1 VLRKRTGALTAS
13 AVAVAMLLTACG
25 GTSSAS
31 GSGGTT
37 LTLGSLVVPSDYS
50 ADAFP
55 WANAAPFAQ
64 AVYDTLVQEDPNG
77 NIQPSLA
84 TSWTYNSDKT
94 VLTLKL
100 RTDVKFTDGTAFDAA
115 AAVQNLNR
123 FKNGTS
129 PLKSYLALM
138 TNAKAVDASTLQ
150 ITLSAPN
157 PAMLRY
163 LAGAAGLQE
172 SPKNFGAANEKTD
185 PIGSGPYVL
194 DTGKT
199 VVGSKYVYTK
209 NANYWNK
216 SQQHYNGLV
225 INVYQTT
232 PTQVNAIR
240 GGQVNGI
247 ALLDNSAVDQVKAA
261 GFTVSNWELNT
272 VGIWLFDRDGKVA
285 PALKQLKVRQ
295 AINYAIDRNA
305 MLKAVGKGYGTTTTQ
320 VFKPTD
326 TASFDK
332 SLDSMYAYDPA
343 KAKQLL
349 AQAGYPNGFTLT
361 MPEVQTGSTTAYD
374 LLKQY
379 LAAVGITVN
388 FVNEP
393 ANNLIPDVAG
403 AKFAAVSALPLQADP
418 TAWMVANFK
427 LLPTATWN
435 PFHVQDATIASLAK
449 TIQTGSDAAAA
460 AAGKQLNQYVVEQA
474 WVDPWY
480 RPQQSFATDSKTSVV
495 VQQDNA
501 YPFLWNI
508 TPKS

>member
-1 VLRKRTGALTAS
+1 
-13 AVAVAMLLTACG
+13 MLLTACG
-25 GTSSAS
+25 GSTSSGGS

-37 LTLGSLVVPSDYS
+37 LTLGSLVIPADYS
-50 ADAFP
+50 ADALP
-55 WANAAPFAQ
+55 WANTSTYSQ
-64 AVYDTLVQEDPNG
+64 AVYDTLLQEDPSG

-84 TSWTYNSDKT
+84 TSWTYNGDKT

-100 RTDVKFTDGTAFDAA
+100 HTDVKFTDGTPFDASA
-115 AAVQNLNR
+115 AAQNLTR

-129 PLKSYLALM
+129 SLKSYLALM
-138 TNAKAVDASTLQ
+138 TEAKAVDASTLQ

-157 PAMLRY
+157 PALLRY
-163 LAGAAGLQE
+163 LAGAAGAQE
-172 SPKNFGAANEKTD
+172 SPKNFGAPNEKTD
-185 PIGSGPYVL
+185 PIGSGPYIL

-209 NANYWNK
+209 NPNYWNK
-216 SQQHYNGLV
+216 SQQHYDNLV

-232 PTQVNAIR
+232 PTQVNAIK
-240 GGQVNGI
+240 GGQVNAI
-247 ALLDNSAVDQVKAA
+247 ALLDNSALDQVKAS
-261 GFTVSNWELNT
+261 GFTITPNELNT
-272 VGIWLFDRDGKVA
+272 IGIWLFDRDGKIA
-285 PALKQLKVRQ
+285 PALKQVKVRQ
-295 AINYAIDRNA
+295 AFNYAIDRAA

-320 VFKPTD
+320 VFKKTD
-326 TASFDK
+326 TASYDP

-349 AQAGYPNGFTLT
+349 SEAGYAKGFSLT

-379 LAAVGITVN
+379 LGAVGIAVN

-435 PFHVQDATIASLAK
+435 PFHYEDATVSALAK
-449 TIQTGSDAAAA
+449 TIQTGSDADAA
-460 AAGKQLNQYVVEQA
+460 AAGKKLNQYIVQQA

-480 RPQQSFATDSKTSVV
+480 RPQQNFATDSHTSVV
-495 VQQDNA
+495 VQTDNA